1 VTRRLPDSLSRMRPL
16 SLVVVALATSLAACG
31 APRTAA
37 PHRAVPV
44 PAAAPAAQP
53 DAPPEPS
60 RAHLGP
66 RDPIAVGSVARS
78 RDAELQFC
86 YLEGVKRHPD
96 LAGRLTV
103 HVRIAGSGRVT
114 EVAVESR
121 SWDRGKAKD
130 VEACVLSKIARWQF
144 DESAERTAVYPLILL
159 FSR

>member
-1 VTRRLPDSLSRMRPL
+1 MRTL
-16 SLVVVALATSLAACG
+16 SLVVAFATSLAACG

-44 PAAAPAAQP
+44 PAAEP
-53 DAPPEPS
+53 APPEPS
-60 RAHLGP
+60 RAHLGS

-86 YLEGVKRHPD
+86 YLEGVKQHPE

-103 HVRIAGSGRVT
+103 HVRVAGNGRVT

-130 VEACVLSKIARWQF
+130 VESCVLSRISRWQF
-144 DESAERTAVYPLILL
+144 DESGEKTAVYPLILL

>member
-1 VTRRLPDSLSRMRPL
+1 MRTL
-16 SLVVVALATSLAACG
+16 SLVVALATSLAACG

-37 PHRAVPV
+37 PHRVVPV
-44 PAAAPAAQP
+44 PAAEPAA
-53 DAPPEPS
+53 PEPS
-60 RAHLGP
+60 RAHLGS

-86 YLEGVKRHPD
+86 YLEGVKQHPE

-103 HVRIAGSGRVT
+103 HVRIAGNGRVT
-114 EVAVESR
+114 DVAVESR

-130 VEACVLSKIARWQF
+130 VESCVLSRIARWQF
-144 DESAERTAVYPLILL
+144 DESGEKTAVYPLILL

>member
-1 VTRRLPDSLSRMRPL
+1 MRPL
-16 SLVVVALATSLAACG
+16 SLVGALVFASLAACG
-31 APRTAA
+31 GSRRAATHRVVPEPPSAP
-37 PHRAVPV
+37 
-44 PAAAPAAQP
+44 PAATATATA
-53 DAPPEPS
+53 PEPS

-66 RDPIAVGSVARS
+66 RDPIAVGSVARA

-86 YLEGVKRHPD
+86 YLESVKQHPD

-103 HVRIAGSGRVT
+103 HVRVAGSGRVT

-121 SWDRGKAKD
+121 SWDRSKGKH

-144 DESAERTAVYPLILL
+144 DESAEKTAVYPLILL

>member
-1 VTRRLPDSLSRMRPL
+1 MRSLSL
-16 SLVVVALATSLAACG
+16 LVALATSLAACST
-31 APRTAA
+31 PRAAASNRPVPVVEPPPPAA
-37 PHRAVPV
+37 PPI
-44 PAAAPAAQP
+44 
-53 DAPPEPS
+53 PEPS
-60 RAHLGP
+60 RDHLGS

-86 YLEGVKRHPD
+86 YLEGVKQNPK

-103 HVRIAGSGRVT
+103 HVRIAGNGRVT
-114 EVAVESR
+114 EASIESR
-121 SWDRGKAKD
+121 SWDKSKAKD

>member
-1 VTRRLPDSLSRMRPL
+1 MRPL
-16 SLVVVALATSLAACG
+16 SFLVALATSLAACST
-31 APRTAA
+31 PRAAA
-37 PHRAVPV
+37 PHRAIPV
-44 PAAAPAAQP
+44 APAPATEP
-53 DAPPEPS
+53 APPEPS
-60 RAHLGP
+60 RAHLGS

-86 YLEGVKRHPD
+86 YLEGAKRHPD

-103 HVRIAGSGRVT
+103 HVRVAGNGRVT

-130 VEACVLSKIARWQF
+130 VESCVLSRIARWQF
-144 DESAERTAVYPLILL
+144 DESAEKTAVYPLILL

>member
-1 VTRRLPDSLSRMRPL
+1 M
-16 SLVVVALATSLAACG
+16 AIATSLAACST
-31 APRTAA
+31 PRSAAIHRPMPAA
-37 PHRAVPV
+37 PP
-44 PAAAPAAQP
+44 PAAPP
-53 DAPPEPS
+53 EIPEPS
-60 RAHLGP
+60 RDHLGP
-66 RDPIAVGSVARS
+66 RDPIAVGSIARA

-86 YLEGVKRHPD
+86 YLEGVKRHPQ

-121 SWDRGKAKD
+121 SWDRSKAKD

-144 DESAERTAVYPLILL
+144 DESAEKTAVYPLILL

>member
-1 VTRRLPDSLSRMRPL
+1 MRPL
-16 SLVVVALATSLAACG
+16 SFLVALATSLAACG

-37 PHRAVPV
+37 PHRVVPV
-44 PAAAPAAQP
+44 APAASE
-53 DAPPEPS
+53 ASAVPEPS
-60 RAHLGP
+60 REHLGP

-86 YLEGVKRHPD
+86 YLEGVKRHPE

-121 SWDRGKAKD
+121 SWDRSKAKD
-130 VEACVLSKIARWQF
+130 VESCVLSRIARWQF
-144 DESAERTAVYPLILL
+144 DESAEKTAVYPLILL

>member
-1 VTRRLPDSLSRMRPL
+1 
-16 SLVVVALATSLAACG
+16 
-31 APRTAA
+31 
-37 PHRAVPV
+37 V
-44 PAAAPAAQP
+44 PAAEP
-53 DAPPEPS
+53 APPEPS
-60 RAHLGP
+60 RAHLGS

-86 YLEGVKRHPD
+86 YLEGVKQHPE

-103 HVRIAGSGRVT
+103 HVRVAGNGRVT

-130 VEACVLSKIARWQF
+130 VESCVLSRISRWQF
-144 DESAERTAVYPLILL
+144 DESGEKTAVYPLILL

>member
-1 VTRRLPDSLSRMRPL
+1 MRPL
-16 SLVVVALATSLAACG
+16 SLLVALATSLAACG

-44 PAAAPAAQP
+44 AAMPAP
-53 DAPPEPS
+53 DAETSSPEPS
-60 RAHLGP
+60 RSHLGP

-86 YLEGVKRHPD
+86 YLEGVKRHPE

-130 VEACVLSKIARWQF
+130 VESCVLSKIARWQF
-144 DESAERTAVYPLILL
+144 DESAEKTAVYPLILL